1 VCERQRDRE
10 KIIITIP
17 RIKNTF
23 TPTFT
28 QIRGDNTP
36 IIAVFKKGGLFH
48 LYKISSSLMTTH
60 YTKDKKIKE
69 LSRFLYVYF

>member
-36 IIAVFKKGGLFH
+36 IIAVLKKGGLFH
-48 LYKISSSLMTTH
+48 LYKIWHHKFQT
-60 YTKDKKIKE
+60 YRAQVI
-69 LSRFLYVYF
+69 